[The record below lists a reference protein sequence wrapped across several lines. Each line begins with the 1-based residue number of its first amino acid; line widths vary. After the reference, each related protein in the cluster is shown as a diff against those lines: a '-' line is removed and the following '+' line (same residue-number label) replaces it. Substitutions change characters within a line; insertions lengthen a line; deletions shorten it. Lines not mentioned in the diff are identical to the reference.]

1 LHNKSAHSVYVPPI
15 YLLAKQPN
23 ELTRWKTGKFH
34 FRRFWLRRKTM
45 LRRMSWLGGVIVLL
59 GLTASAR
66 AQEPVGEQ
74 ISLETQVS
82 QLREQLNSLETK
94 MAVQAEAQTRPAS
107 LARHFADEGE
117 AATGGG
123 SACGSSAGC
132 RTGGCFDNCCDT
144 GWLHRFDKD
153 KWVKVGAGLRT
164 SFRSREG
171 VVDATGARHANDFN
185 IDNARLYIS
194 GQGHP
199 LFGFELN
206 TDISNAQGFDTLGSG
221 FGGESLDSGEMRVLD
236 AIVKMKLTDSV
247 NLWAGR
253 FLPPSDR
260 SNLDGPF
267 YLNAWLFPYT
277 QFGYNNIFQGR
288 DDGAALWGQQGDGAF
303 KWQIGVFDGENT
315 GAPIDVGHPQ
325 SDNLMISGRV
335 VANLLDPEPGYYNS
349 STYYGEK
356 DILALGASFMHRPD
370 MLVGPAGGAT
380 TADYT
385 SWNLDFLWEQKLDNC
400 GVVTI
405 EAAYYDF
412 DDNGGTAVASGS
424 PVANPTGIFG
434 DAANRQG
441 ESYFLLASYLMPDQV
456 QIGCLDGRLQ
466 LLTRYQQYD
475 HDAVGGVAGGT
486 SDQFDLQLS
495 YILEGHN
502 ARLTA
507 LWTTHD
513 AAAAGRDNL
522 DAFILGTQLQF

>member
-1 LHNKSAHSVYVPPI
+1 MI
-15 YLLAKQPN
+15 
-23 ELTRWKTGKFH
+23 
-34 FRRFWLRRKTM
+34 
-45 LRRMSWLGGVIVLL
+45 RRMSWFGSFAVLL
-59 GLTASAR
+59 GMSLSAG
-66 AQEPVGEQ
+66 AQEAAPNNVALEQ
-74 ISLETQVS
+74 QVRL
-82 QLREQLNSLETK
+82 LREQLDSLEQA
-94 MAVQAEAQTRPAS
+94 MAAQRAAQAEVQTRQATLEDKIELRPAS
-107 LARHFADEGE
+107 LVRRFADEGA

-123 SACGSSAGC
+123 ACGSKAGC
-132 RTGGCFDNCCDT
+132 RSDGCFGGQCDN
-144 GWLHRFDKD
+144 GWMHCWDEE

-171 VVDATGARHANDFN
+171 AGNGGSHANDFN

-206 TDISNAQGFDTLGSG
+206 TDISNAQGFDTLSSG

-288 DDGAALWGQQGDGAF
+288 DDGAALWGQHGDGAF
-303 KWQIGVFDGENT
+303 KWQIGLFDGENT
-315 GAPIDVGHPQ
+315 GGPFDAGHPQ
-325 SDNLMISGRV
+325 SDKLMVSGRV

-356 DILALGASFMHRPD
+356 DVLALGASFMHRPD

-385 SWNLDFLWEQKLDNC
+385 AWNLDFLWEQKLDNC
-400 GVVTI
+400 GVVTV

-412 DDNGGTAVASGS
+412 DDNNGTAAAGGAI
-424 PVANPTGIFG
+424 ANPTGIFG
-434 DAANRQG
+434 DVANRQG
-441 ESYFLLASYLMPDQV
+441 ESYFLLASYLMPNDV
-456 QIGCLDGRLQ
+456 QIGCLNGRMQ

-475 HDAVGGVAGGT
+475 HDNIAGAGGGT

-502 ARLTA
+502 ARVTA

-513 AAAAGRDNL
+513 AAAAGRDDL